1 MRLHLVCC
9 GLLLTIGNAWAQ
21 YAITLQIIDDKTK
34 EPVIGAAIFLP
45 ATNRGGTTDALGQV
59 RLTDIPA
66 GPQILRISSLN
77 YRTKEKQL
85 IFPRPDS
92 SRVEVIDVEP
102 SAIELTGVVVSATR
116 TDSRIEDSPVRV
128 EVLGLEEIEE
138 KTGMKPAN
146 IAMLLAET
154 AGVQVQQTSP
164 VSANQAI
171 RLQGLDGR
179 YTQLLKDGF
188 PLYSGLATGLSLIQ
202 IPPLDL
208 KQVELIKGS
217 SSALYGG
224 DAIAGIINLVSK
236 QPGREPEFSAI
247 LNGTHK
253 GAADVSA
260 WYGARGEK
268 LGVTMLAT
276 HNTQRAYDVDGDGF
290 TDLPKFRLINL
301 NPRLFWYVNEETTVT
316 AGVNLTFDDRTD
328 GDLRAIQEGPTP
340 AHLFTE
346 RNQSNRTFT
355 TFQLDRRFDGKG
367 VFRVKN
373 SVNWFNRTIT
383 LPGSQFAGRQAASFS
398 EVSYL
403 LPTADHTTVFG
414 GNAWTDQFTE
424 TTPRP
429 ITGSRN
435 YAYTTLGA
443 FVQDDWRLTNEVTL
457 QMGLRTD
464 HQNQYGWFV
473 LPRFSAL
480 WKMNGQWSARVGG
493 GLGYKLPTI
502 FSTDTERSA
511 YADILP
517 LTNDLKAETSHGLNA
532 DLNYNT
538 RFDEIGFAVN
548 QSFFYTQINQPLVLQ
563 TLVVP
568 PNSPPGSM
576 PQRVY
581 QNAGAPII
589 TRGFE
594 TNLKASWEDWKLV
607 VAYSFTDARRQY
619 EARNDRVEFAPKH
632 KLVTTLIYEKE
643 KSFRAGL
650 EGFYTGRQHIGG
662 GEYSPAYW
670 IMGLMAEK
678 MFQHFSIVGNLEN
691 FTDTRQTR
699 FETILVSQQTPGN
712 PLFRPIYAPLD
723 GFIANIALRI
733 RF

>member
-1 MRLHLVCC
+1 MRLYIVCC
-9 GLLLTIGNAWAQ
+9 GLLLAIGNARAQ
-21 YAITLQIIDDKTK
+21 HALTLQLIDDKTK
-34 EPVIGAAIFLP
+34 EPVVGAAVFLP
-45 ATNRGGTTDALGQV
+45 ALSRGSTTDAGGQA
-59 RLTDIPA
+59 RFTDLPT
-66 GPQILRISSLN
+66 GPQTLRITSLG
-77 YRTKEKQL
+77 YETKEKTL
-85 IFPRPDS
+85 SFPRPEPD
-92 SRVEVIDVEP
+92 RMEIIDLEP
-102 SAIELTGVVVSATR
+102 TAIELTGVIISATR

-128 EVLGLEEIEE
+128 EVVGGEEIDE

-188 PLYSGLATGLSLIQ
+188 PLYSGLATGLSLMQ

-236 QPGREPEFSAI
+236 QPGREPELSAI

-253 GAADVSA
+253 GAADISA

-268 LGVTMLAT
+268 LGLTMLAT

-301 NPRLFWYVNEETTVT
+301 SPRLFWYLNEETTIT
-316 AGVNLTFDDRTD
+316 AGVNLTFDDRTG
-328 GDLRAIQEGPTP
+328 GDIRAIQDGPTP
-340 AHLFTE
+340 TRLFTE
-346 RNQSNRTFT
+346 RNESNRTFT
-355 TFQLDRRFDGKG
+355 TFQLDRRFDDKG
-367 VFRVKN
+367 VLRIKN

-383 LPGSQFAGRQAASFS
+383 LPGSQFAGRQVASFS
-398 EVSYL
+398 EISYL
-403 LPTADHTTVFG
+403 LPTSHHTTVLG
-414 GNAWTDQFTE
+414 GNVWTDQFAE
-424 TTPRP
+424 TNPQP
-429 ITGSRN
+429 VTGSRN

-443 FVQDDWRLTNEVTL
+443 FVQDDWRLTNTVTL
-457 QMGLRTD
+457 QTGLRTD
-464 HQNQYGWFV
+464 HQDRYGWFV

-480 WKMNGQWSARVGG
+480 WKLGEGWSARVGG

-517 LTNDLKAETSHGLNA
+517 LTSDLRAETSRGLNA
-532 DLNYNT
+532 DINYST
-538 RFDEIGFAVN
+538 RFDELAVAVN

-568 PNSPPGSM
+568 PNSPPGRM
-576 PQRVY
+576 AQRVY
-581 QNAGAPII
+581 QNAGAPVVS
-589 TRGFE
+589 RGFE
-594 TNLKASWEDWKLV
+594 TNLKLGLEDWKLF

-619 EARNDRVEFAPKH
+619 EAQNDRVEFAPQH
-632 KLVTTLIYEKE
+632 KLVTTLVYEKE

-650 EGFYTGRQHIGG
+650 EGFYTGQQHIGG

-678 MFQHFSIVGNLEN
+678 MFRHFSVVGNLEN

-699 FETILVSQQTPGN
+699 FETILVSQLTPGN

-723 GFIANIALRI
+723 GFIANLALRI

>member
-1 MRLHLVCC
+1 MRHLLFSLR
-9 GLLLTIGNAWAQ
+9 LLLIVSSAPAQ
-21 YAITLQIIDDKTK
+21 HAITVRIIDDKTK
-34 EPVIGAAIFLP
+34 EPIVGASILLSALNLGVI
-45 ATNRGGTTDALGQV
+45 TDSTGQA
-59 RLTDIPA
+59 RLTGISD
-66 GPQILRISSLN
+66 GEQTLRISSIS
-77 YRTKEKQL
+77 YKTKDKRL
-85 IFPRPDS
+85 TFPRPD
-92 SRVEVIDVEP
+92 P
-102 SAIELTGVVVSATR
+102 GAIEEIDIEPTSIELQGVVITATR

-236 QPGREPEFSAI
+236 QPGREPELSAI
-247 LNGTHK
+247 LNATHK
-253 GAADVSA
+253 GAADVSV
-260 WYGARGEK
+260 WYGAKSEK
-268 LGVTMLAT
+268 IGVTMLAT

-301 NPRLFWYVNEETTVT
+301 NPRLFWYLNEETTVV
-316 AGVNLTFDDRTD
+316 AGVNLTLDDRT
-328 GDLRAIQEGPTP
+328 GGNIQAIQNGPSAT
-340 AHLFTE
+340 HLFTE

-355 TFQLDRRFDGKG
+355 TFQLDRRFDEKG
-367 VFRVKN
+367 TIRIKN
-373 SVNWFNRTIT
+373 SINWFNRTIT
-383 LPGSQFAGRQAASFS
+383 LPGSRFAGRQISSFS

-403 LPTADHTTVFG
+403 LPSERHTTVFG
-414 GNAWTDQFTE
+414 GNAVTDQFAE
-424 TTPRP
+424 TNAQA
-429 ITGSRN
+429 GVGLRN
-435 YAYTTLGA
+435 YAYTTLGV
-443 FVQDDWRLTNEVTL
+443 FGQDDWKLTNGITL
-457 QMGLRTD
+457 QTGLRAD
-464 HQNQYGWFV
+464 HNDRYGWFV

-480 WKMNGQWSARVGG
+480 YKANEHLSARVGG

-502 FSTDTERSA
+502 FSTEAERGG
-511 YADILP
+511 YVDVLP
-517 LTNDLKAETSHGLNA
+517 LPSNLTVETSHGLNA
-532 DLNYNT
+532 DVNYNT
-538 RFDEIGFAVN
+538 SFDEVSLSVN
-548 QSFFYTQINQPLVLQ
+548 QSFFYTQINQPLILISDYTQSRFV
-563 TLVVP
+563 
-568 PNSPPGSM
+568 
-576 PQRVY
+576 RRF
-581 QNAGAPII
+581 QNASSPVV
-589 TRGFE
+589 TQGFE
-594 TNLKASWEDWKLV
+594 TNLKIGWEDWKLF
-607 VAYSFTDARRQY
+607 VAYSFTNARRRY
-619 EARNDRVEFAPKH
+619 ETHNDRVEFAPKH
-632 KLVTTLIYEKE
+632 KLVTTLVYEKE

-662 GEYSPAYW
+662 GEYSPNYW

-678 MFQHFSIVGNLEN
+678 IFRHFSIVGNLEN

-699 FETILVSQQTPGN
+699 FETILVSQPTPGN

-723 GFIANIALRI
+723 GFIANVALRI
-733 RF
+733 RL